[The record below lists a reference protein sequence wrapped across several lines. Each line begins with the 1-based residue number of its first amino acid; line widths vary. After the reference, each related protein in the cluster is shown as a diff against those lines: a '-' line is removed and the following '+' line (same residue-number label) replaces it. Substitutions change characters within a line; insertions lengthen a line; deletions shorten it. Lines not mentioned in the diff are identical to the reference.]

1 MTDGSLPIN
10 LFSTAQAVQQPGS
23 SEGFWFNMIDW
34 SVTPLLCVQVNAS
47 NAILSAEFKLV
58 EPLIIKLSEETEM
71 QEMDTHDKLVCG
83 SFTKSKLIFVL
94 HRGTLTSVAWSLK
107 FLTCLK

>member
-10 LFSTAQAVQQPGS
+10 LFSTAQAFQQPGS

-34 SVTPLLCVQVNAS
+34 SVAPLLCVQVNAS

-71 QEMDTHDKLVCG
+71 QEMDTHDKLEKIHLW
-83 SFTKSKLIFVL
+83 FDMLL
-94 HRGTLTSVAWSLK
+94 A
-107 FLTCLK
+107 